1 VPVPLQPPTTLPGKR
16 GQAQAE
22 YSPSQSPFPRP
33 SDNETVLGGWQGH
46 TRELDWCI
54 FGSNP
59 SDLLATRSLPSGA
72 FPMSLGLR
80 IRLSIM
86 MFLQYY
92 VWGIWLPMLAQR
104 LGKNDLKL
112 DPEAIGWIFTVYGF
126 GSILGPFI
134 LGQLADRYFSTERVM
149 AAAHF
154 LGGLLL
160 IGTAYATTSVSIFIL
175 LFFYCNLYMP
185 TMGLSNSITF
195 RSLGEENQGHFPS
208 IRFWGTI
215 GWIAAGLSFAAYL
228 DYKNLSFYQSIFDL
242 LGLHD
247 RFVSLLGWWN
257 ANIVPSLE
265 SFHKWKYVGEPRFRD
280 CLRVPGVVSI
290 FYGLYCLTLPHTP
303 PTPAKSTDPID
314 KKSAV
319 LESLE
324 LLRFPSFAVLV
335 FVTGLVGI
343 MLAFYFACENTFLE
357 SVGIDPK
364 NTGAYMTIGQIAEA
378 LVIVLVPLSV
388 AKLGVKKT
396 MLIGA
401 GAWALRFGLSAYGKP
416 QWLMIST
423 IGLHGFAFGFF
434 FVVAQMYVDRA
445 ATGDI
450 KASAQN
456 LLIFVIYGLGTI
468 VGSAITGRIRKAF
481 TTVVNDVPTENWSG
495 IWFGPFVLTLVCM
508 LIFALFFKEGE
519 IARSVERTAEEPALS

>member
-1 VPVPLQPPTTLPGKR
+1 
-16 GQAQAE
+16 
-22 YSPSQSPFPRP
+22 
-33 SDNETVLGGWQGH
+33 
-46 TRELDWCI
+46 
-54 FGSNP
+54 
-59 SDLLATRSLPSGA
+59 
-72 FPMSLGLR
+72 MSFGLR

-86 MFLQYY
+86 MFLQYF

-104 LGKNDLKL
+104 LGKNDLNL
-112 DPEAIGWIFTVYGF
+112 DAEAIGWIFTVYGF

-154 LGGLLL
+154 LGGILL
-160 IGTAYATTSVSIFIL
+160 IATAYATTSVSIFIL
-175 LFFYCNLYMP
+175 LFLYCNLYMP

-195 RSLGEENQGHFPS
+195 RSLGEENQGFFPS

-228 DYKNLSFYQSIFDL
+228 DYKDLSFYGSVLDL

-247 RFVSLLGWWN
+247 KFVLLLDWWR
-257 ANIVPSLE
+257 ATVVPSIE
-265 SFHKWKYVGEPRFRD
+265 SLDKYPWIGKPNYRD
-280 CLRVPGVVSI
+280 CLRVPGVVSM
-290 FYGLYCLTLPHTP
+290 FYALYCLTLPHTP
-303 PTPAKSTDPID
+303 PSPSKASDPID
-314 KKSAV
+314 KKSAI

-343 MLAFYFACENTFLE
+343 MLAFYFACENYFLE
-357 SVGIDPK
+357 AIGISPK

-378 LVIVLVPLSV
+378 VVIVLVPIAVS
-388 AKLGVKKT
+388 KFGVKKT

-401 GAWALRFGLSAYGKP
+401 AAWALRFGLSAYGKP

-445 ATGDI
+445 ASGDI

-468 VGSAITGRIRKAF
+468 VGSAITGRVRKAF
-481 TTVVNDVPTENWSG
+481 TTTVGDVTTENWTG
-495 IWFGPFVLTLVCM
+495 IWMGPFILTLVCM

-519 IARSVERTAEEPALS
+519 IAKSVEKTAAEPALS